1 MRNRREGGT
10 LPKIWNMGFWHQI
23 GEYLFI
29 KKKDPNRPNTRSV
42 KLMHGMNRISLL
54 IFLAAVIVLLIRL
67 IKHLLS

>member
-1 MRNRREGGT
+1 
-10 LPKIWNMGFWHQI
+10 MGFWHQI